1 MITCVDENEFDDIAV
16 EVVKLFTIPTV
27 SVSLP
32 CYHNYIQKDTYW
44 KRCIHCGMIAPY
56 RMLYWKTHYSEI
68 PKNEYHTL
76 IGGGWLVR
84 VDNDGGYTWSDEANR
99 ISGLFNGL

>member
-1 MITCVDENEFDDIAV
+1 VSSLNLIKNLKFEIMIKFI
-16 EVVKLFTIPTV
+16 KK
-27 SVSLP
+27 
-32 CYHNYIQKDTYW
+32 IQKAYAIYLVISRLSDMQRTSL
-44 KRCIHCGMIAPY
+44 Y

-68 PKNEYHTL
+68 PKNEYHTM

-99 ISGLFNGL
+99 ISSLFNGL

>member
-1 MITCVDENEFDDIAV
+1 VPSLNLIKNIKLDIMIKFIKKIRKAYAIYLVISRLSDLQRT
-16 EVVKLFTIPTV
+16 
-27 SVSLP
+27 SL
-32 CYHNYIQKDTYW
+32 
-44 KRCIHCGMIAPY
+44 Y

-68 PKNEYHTL
+68 PTNEYHTL

-84 VDNDGGYTWSDEANR
+84 VDNNGGYTWSDEANR